1 MATPTQPQPQPQ
13 PHTPPTHVC
22 IVGGGIIGTATAYFL
37 ATVYGIRTTIIDRTG
52 TIAPA
57 ASGKAGGFLA
67 FDWNDGTATESL
79 THRSFHLHEVL
90 AQQFT
95 PESIQYRR
103 LSCVAMNIGASRP
116 ATTTTSRK
124 LQHIEWA
131 SSDVIQNIRTLGT
144 EATIAQ
150 VHPKLLCER
159 LWSET
164 QQCVPSCELLRGTV
178 VATLFATND
187 DQNDDQNE
195 DNDDSSRT
203 TMNAVRGVQLEDGTV
218 VEADAVL
225 YACGPWNVLHRPTT
239 GDLNTVMRG
248 IKYHSLVVPTE
259 RVYHQCVFFHGH
271 NGDPEVYVRPDQTAY
286 CTGYPE
292 PPRIVTEMPGDEA
305 IEDHKITTIYTAMQ
319 QVTRP
324 ATTTR
329 TQSMTDTD
337 ALPTTRTQSM
347 TDTDALPEEEN
358 DKRPGLKLDDPNAF
372 RQQACY
378 LPITDDG
385 LPIMGELSRHGR
397 RGLYIATGHSCWGIL
412 LGPGTGE
419 CMASLMAT
427 GESTPYVAL
436 HEFDPYRFV
445 H

>member
-1 MATPTQPQPQPQ
+1 MATTPTPTQPQTTQLE

-22 IVGGGIIGTATAYFL
+22 IVGGGIIGTATAYYL
-37 ATVYGIRTTIIDRTG
+37 ATVYGIRTTIVDRTG

-67 FDWNDGTATESL
+67 YDWNDGTATEAL
-79 THRSFHLHEVL
+79 THRSFLLHEGL

-116 ATTTTSRK
+116 TTTTTSRK

-131 SSDVIQNIRTLGT
+131 SSDVIQNVRTLGT

-164 QQCVPSCELLRGTV
+164 QERVPSCQLLRGSV

-187 DQNDDQNE
+187 DQNDD
-195 DNDDSSRT
+195 DSSRT
-203 TMNAVRGVQLEDGTV
+203 TVKAVRGVQLEDGTV

-259 RVYHQCVFFHGH
+259 RIYHQCVFFHGH

-292 PPRIVTEMPGDEA
+292 PPRIVTESPGDEA
-305 IEDHKITTIYTAMQ
+305 IEDHKISTIYSAIQ
-319 QVTRP
+319 QVTRL
-324 ATTTR
+324 ATSTG
-329 TQSMTDTD
+329 TDTLQED
-337 ALPTTRTQSM
+337 
-347 TDTDALPEEEN
+347 EEN
-358 DKRPGLKLDDPNAF
+358 DKRPGLKLDDPKAF

-378 LPITDDG
+378 LPSTDDG
-385 LPIMGELSRHGR
+385 LPIMGELSRHGH

-427 GESTPYVAL
+427 GETTPYVTL
-436 HEFDPYRFV
+436 NEFDPYRFV
-445 H
+445 P